1 MENDVSFWIP
11 IKHWMR
17 VPVAPHPH
25 QYLVLS
31 VFWILAIL
39 IGLTC
44 NLWCWTSFHLIIWHL
59 YVFFGKVLFLWPIF
73 NLVVHFLIWWVL
85 RVLCTS
91 CIHDFYQI
99 HILQMFYLN
108 MWLVSLYW
116 SWYIFYRVY
125 SKRRT
130 SLVAQTIKSL
140 PEMQE
145 TWVVSLGCED
155 PLEMEMATHS
165 SIPVWETPWT
175 EESSR
180 LQFMGLQKVRHNLVT
195 KQQQL

>member
-1 MENDVSFWIP
+1 
-11 IKHWMR
+11 MR
-17 VPVAPHPH
+17 APVAPHSH

-31 VFWILAIL
+31 VFWILAIP

-59 YVFFGKVLFLWPIF
+59 CVFFGKVLFLWPIF
-73 NLVVHFLIWWVL
+73 NPVVHFLICWVL
-85 RVLCTS
+85 GVLCTFW
-91 CIHDFYQI
+91 IRDFYRI

-108 MWLVSLYW
+108 MWLVVSLYW

-125 SKRRT
+125 AKKRT

-145 TWVVSLGCED
+145 TWVVSLAGKIPWRWEWQATPVFLSGKPHGQRNLAGYSSWGCK
-155 PLEMEMATHS
+155 
-165 SIPVWETPWT
+165 
-175 EESSR
+175 ESDI
-180 LQFMGLQKVRHNLVT
+180 T
-195 KQQQL
+195 

>member
-1 MENDVSFWIP
+1 MQSDVPFWIP

-31 VFWILAIL
+31 VFWILAIF

-44 NLWCWTSFHLIIWHL
+44 NSWCWASLHLIIWHL
-59 YVFFGKVLFLWPIF
+59 YVFYGKVLFLRPIF
-73 NLVVHFLIWWVL
+73 NLVFHFLIRWVL
-85 RVLCTS
+85 RVLCTFW
-91 CIHDFYQI
+91 IPGFYRI
-99 HILQMFYLN
+99 HILQMFYPN
-108 MWLVSLYW
+108 MWLAVTMYW
-116 SWYIFYRVY
+116 SQYIFYKVY

-130 SLVAQTIKSL
+130 SLVAQIIRSL
-140 PEMQE
+140 SEMQE
-145 TWVVSLGCED
+145 TW
-155 PLEMEMATHS
+155 
-165 SIPVWETPWT
+165 I

-180 LQFMGLQKVRHNLVT
+180 LQFMGLQRVRHGLVT

>member
-44 NLWCWTSFHLIIWHL
+44 NLWCWTSLHLIIWHL

-99 HILQMFYLN
+99 HILQMFFL
-108 MWLVSLYW
+108 SI
-116 SWYIFYRVY
+116 IFQNSCSYYTAIKMLWIIVIITNWTIY
-125 SKRRT
+125 SKT
-130 SLVAQTIKSL
+130 NQ
-140 PEMQE
+140 
-145 TWVVSLGCED
+145 
-155 PLEMEMATHS
+155 
-165 SIPVWETPWT
+165 PVP
-175 EESSR
+175 SKIVN
-180 LQFMGLQKVRHNLVT
+180 GLWFF
-195 KQQQL
+195 

>member
-73 NLVVHFLIWWVL
+73 NPVVHFLICWVL

-99 HILQMFYLN
+99 HILQMFYPN
-108 MWLVSLYW
+108 MWLVVSLYW

-130 SLVAQTIKSL
+130 SLVSQTIVCLKCRRPGLYLWVGKIPWKWKWQHTPVFLSGKPHGQRSL
-140 PEMQE
+140 AGYSS
-145 TWVVSLGCED
+145 WGCK
-155 PLEMEMATHS
+155 
-165 SIPVWETPWT
+165 
-175 EESSR
+175 ESDI
-180 LQFMGLQKVRHNLVT
+180 T
-195 KQQQL
+195 